1 VPRRKNFSEFSDTG
15 SRRSQQN
22 FEESSMMESSHHSVE
37 KADLAQTPV
46 LAEPQQASASKNNDG
61 LEVLETREW
70 LDSLDYVLSR
80 GGPESAGRLLQQLS
94 LHARRA
100 AGVNL
105 PFTATTPYQNTISVR
120 QQAPF
125 PGSQEMERRIKS
137 LVRWNAMAMVVRA
150 NKIQE
155 GIGGHISTFAS
166 AATLY
171 EVAFNHFLRARTE
184 NGDRDI
190 VYFQGHAAPGMYS
203 RAFLEGR
210 LPKEKLENFR
220 RELKPGGG
228 LSSYP
233 HPWLMPDFWEFPT
246 VSMGLGPIQSIYHAR
261 FIKYLE
267 NRGLKTTTG
276 GKVWAFLGD
285 GEMDEP
291 ESLGS
296 ITLASREKLDNLIW
310 VINCNLQRLD
320 GPVRGNGKII
330 QELEAIFRGAGWNV
344 IKVIWGCDWDS
355 LIQNDR
361 DGLLVKRLGEVTDG
375 QYQKFFVE
383 SGAYFRQNLFG
394 TDPRLLR
401 MVEHLSDEQLSR
413 LRLGG
418 HDPIKVHAAYKSAIE
433 HKGAP
438 TLILAKTI
446 KGYGLGEAGEGK
458 NITHQQKK
466 LNDDELRMFRSRFGI
481 PIPDA
486 ELHDAPFYR
495 PADDSPEIRYMQERR
510 KVLGGYMPE
519 RKVRSKA
526 IKEVSP
532 VHFDEFHKGTEGR
545 DVSTTMVFVRLL
557 AKLLRDPEIGKLI
570 VPIIPD
576 EARTFGMEALFRQV
590 GIYSSV
596 GQLYEPV
603 DMDTLLYYK
612 EAKDGQILEEGIT
625 EAGSI
630 SSFIAAGTAYANHGI
645 NTIPFFI
652 YYSMFGFQRIGDLI
666 WAAADMRTRGFLLG
680 GTAGRTTLAGEG
692 LQHQDGHSHVLAL
705 SVPNLKAYDP
715 AFAFEIAIIIQDGIR
730 RMYVDQESIFY
741 YLTLGNE
748 PLPMPAMPDGE
759 GIRDGILK
767 GMYRFKASQKTDA
780 KLRAQLFGSGAIMF
794 EVLKAQQILEEKY
807 GVAADVWSITSYK
820 ELYRDGND
828 CERWNMLHPG
838 DSPKVPYVSEKLKDA
853 AGVLVAASDYM
864 KVLPESIARW
874 MPRPLVAL
882 GTDGFGRSESRTS
895 LRDFFEVDAKH
906 IVLATLHALATEKE
920 KKIES
925 KVVAQAI
932 KDLGINPAK
941 LNPAIS

>member
-1 VPRRKNFSEFSDTG
+1 VAET
-15 SRRSQQN
+15 
-22 FEESSMMESSHHSVE
+22 
-37 KADLAQTPV
+37 QTNGV
-46 LAEPQQASASKNNDG
+46 
-61 LEVLETREW
+61 EVLETREW
-70 LDSLDYVLSR
+70 LDSLDYVLSQ
-80 GGPESAGRLLQQLS
+80 GGPERAGRLLQQLS

-105 PFTATTPYQNTISVR
+105 PFTATTPYQNTIASR
-120 QQAPF
+120 QQPPF

-137 LVRWNAMAMVVRA
+137 MVRWNALAMVVRA

-171 EVAFNHFLRARTE
+171 EVAFNHFLQARTE
-184 NGDRDI
+184 SGDRDL
-190 VYFQGHAAPGMYS
+190 VYFQGHAAPGMYA
-203 RAFLEGR
+203 RAYLEGR
-210 LPKEKLENFR
+210 IPKEKLQNFR
-220 RELKPGGG
+220 RELKEGGG

-246 VSMGLGPIQSIYHAR
+246 VSMGLGPIQAIYQAR
-261 FIKYLE
+261 FIRYLE
-267 NRGLKTTTG
+267 NRGLKKSTG
-276 GKVWAFLGD
+276 GRVWAFLGD

-296 ITLASREKLDNLIW
+296 ITLASRERLDNLIF
-310 VINCNLQRLD
+310 VVNCNLQRLD

-344 IKVIWGCDWDS
+344 IKVVWGSDWDS
-355 LIQNDR
+355 LISNDR
-361 DGLLVKRLGEVTDG
+361 DGILVRRMGEITDG
-375 QYQKFFVE
+375 QYQKYFVE
-383 SGAYFRQNLFG
+383 SGAYFRHNLFG
-394 TDPRLLR
+394 SDPRLLK

-413 LRLGG
+413 MRLGG
-418 HDPIKVHAAYKSAIE
+418 HDPIKVHAAYKAAID
-433 HKGAP
+433 HKGSP
-438 TLILAKTI
+438 TIILAKTI

-466 LNDDELRMFRSRFGI
+466 LNEDELRIFRSRFGI
-481 PIPDA
+481 PIPDE

-495 PADDSPEIRYMQERR
+495 PADDSPELLYMQERR
-510 KVLGGYMPE
+510 KQLGGYLPE
-519 RKVRSKA
+519 RKVRSKPIA
-526 IKEVSP
+526 PVSEA
-532 VHFDEFHKGTEGR
+532 HFEEFHKGTDGR
-545 DVSTTMVFVRLL
+545 EVSTTMVFVRLL
-557 AKLLRDPEIGKLI
+557 SKLLRDPEIGKLI

-630 SSFIAAGTAYANHGI
+630 CSFIAAGTAYANHGI

-652 YYSMFGFQRIGDLI
+652 YYSMFGFQRIGDFI
-666 WAAADMRTRGFLLG
+666 WAAADLRTRGFLVG

-705 SVPNLKAYDP
+705 SVPNLLAYDP
-715 AFAFEIAIIIQDGIR
+715 AFAYEIAVIIQDGIK

-741 YLTLGNE
+741 YLTVTNE
-748 PLPMPAMPDGE
+748 PLAMPGIPE
-759 GIRDGILK
+759 GKDVKEGILK
-767 GMYRFKASQKTDA
+767 GLYRFRTSTKKDS
-780 KLRAQLFGSGAIMF
+780 KLRAQLFGSGTIMY

-807 GVAADVWSITSYK
+807 GVGADVWSVTSYK
-820 ELYRDGND
+820 QLYRNGND
-828 CERWNMLHPG
+828 CDRWNMLHPG
-838 DSPKVPYVSEKLKDA
+838 EPARIPFVTQSLKDA
-853 AGVLVAASDYM
+853 PGVLVAASDYM
-864 KVLPESIARW
+864 KVLPESIAQW
-874 MPRPLVAL
+874 LPRPLVAL
-882 GTDGFGRSESRTS
+882 GTDGFGRSEGRVA

-906 IVLATLHALATEKE
+906 IVLATLTALAREK
-920 KKIES
+920 
-925 KVVAQAI
+925 QI
-932 KDLGINPAK
+932 KLEVLQKAVKELGINPEKA
-941 LNPAIS
+941 NPANT

>member
-1 VPRRKNFSEFSDTG
+1 MAET
-15 SRRSQQN
+15 
-22 FEESSMMESSHHSVE
+22 
-37 KADLAQTPV
+37 QTTNGV
-46 LAEPQQASASKNNDG
+46 
-61 LEVLETREW
+61 EVLETREW
-70 LDSLDYVLSR
+70 LDSLDYVLSQ
-80 GGPESAGRLLQQLS
+80 GGPERAGRLLQQLS

-105 PFTATTPYQNTISVR
+105 PFTATTPYQNTIASR
-120 QQAPF
+120 QQPPF

-137 LVRWNAMAMVVRA
+137 LVRWNALAMVVRA
-150 NKIQE
+150 NKIE
-155 GIGGHISTFAS
+155 SGIGGHISTFAS

-171 EVAFNHFLRARTE
+171 EVAFNHFLQARTE
-184 NGDRDI
+184 SGDRDL
-190 VYFQGHAAPGMYS
+190 VYFQGHAAPGMYA
-203 RAFLEGR
+203 RAYLEGR
-210 LPKEKLENFR
+210 IPKEKLQNFR

-246 VSMGLGPIQSIYHAR
+246 VSMGLGPIQAIYQAR
-261 FIKYLE
+261 FIRYLE
-267 NRGLKTTTG
+267 NRGLKKSTG
-276 GKVWAFLGD
+276 GRVWAFLGD

-296 ITLASREKLDNLIW
+296 ITLASRERLDNLIF

-344 IKVIWGCDWDS
+344 IKVIWGSDWDS
-355 LIQNDR
+355 LISNDR
-361 DGLLVKRLGEVTDG
+361 DGILVKRMGEITDG
-375 QYQKFFVE
+375 QYQKYFVE
-383 SGAYFRQNLFG
+383 SGAYFRHNLFG
-394 TDPRLLR
+394 SDPRLLK

-413 LRLGG
+413 MRLGG
-418 HDPIKVHAAYKSAIE
+418 HDPIKVHAAFKAATE

-438 TLILAKTI
+438 TVVLAKTI

-466 LNDDELRMFRSRFGI
+466 LNEDELRMFRSRFGI
-481 PIPDA
+481 PIADE
-486 ELHDAPFYR
+486 ELQDAPFHR

-510 KVLGGYMPE
+510 KQLGGYLPE
-519 RKVRSKA
+519 RKVRSQPIA
-526 IKEVSP
+526 PVSDA
-532 VHFDEFHKGTEGR
+532 HFEEFHKGTDGR
-545 DVSTTMVFVRLL
+545 EVSTTMVFVRLL
-557 AKLLRDPEIGKLI
+557 GKLLRDPEIGKLI

-630 SSFIAAGTAYANHGI
+630 CSFIAAGTAYANHGI

-652 YYSMFGFQRIGDLI
+652 YYSMFGFQRIGDFI
-666 WAAADMRTRGFLLG
+666 WAAADMRTRGFLIG

-705 SVPNLKAYDP
+705 PVPNLLAYDP
-715 AFAFEIAIIIQDGIR
+715 AFAYEIGVIIQDGIK

-741 YLTLGNE
+741 YLTVTNE
-748 PLPMPAMPDGE
+748 PLPMPAMPE
-759 GIRDGILK
+759 GKDVREGILK
-767 GMYRFKASQKTDA
+767 GIYRFHTSTKKDA
-780 KLRAQLFGSGAIMF
+780 KLRAQLFGSGTIMY

-807 GVAADVWSITSYK
+807 GVAADVWSVTSYK
-820 ELYRDGND
+820 QLYRDGND
-828 CERWNMLHPG
+828 CDRWNMLHPG
-838 DSPKVPYVSEKLKDA
+838 ATPRVPFVSQALKDA
-853 AGVLVAASDYM
+853 PGVLVAASDYM
-864 KVLPESIARW
+864 KVLPESIAQW
-874 MPRPLVAL
+874 LPRPLMAL
-882 GTDGFGRSESRTS
+882 GTDGFGRSESRVA

-906 IVLATLHALATEKE
+906 IVLATLTALLRDKQINLE
-920 KKIES
+920 
-925 KVVAQAI
+925 VLQQAV
-932 KDLGINPAK
+932 KDLGIDPEKANPA
-941 LNPAIS
+941 NT